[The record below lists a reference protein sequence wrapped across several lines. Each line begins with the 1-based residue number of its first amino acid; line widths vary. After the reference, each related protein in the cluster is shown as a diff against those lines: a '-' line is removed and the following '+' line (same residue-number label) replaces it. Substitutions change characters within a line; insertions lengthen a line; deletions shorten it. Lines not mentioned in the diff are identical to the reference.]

1 MAHSLEVR
9 VPFLDHRIV
18 EFSATLPSELRVSGR
33 RTKVILKDAARG
45 LLPDSVIDKRKVG
58 FFNGSVAPWLTRQ
71 AGTLVGDALAGP
83 APAYASLL
91 DPRAVRAAFSDHV
104 SGRDLSQG
112 RTLFTIAMLE
122 LWLQA
127 FSEVR
132 IARPERVLVPA

>member
-1 MAHSLEVR
+1 MIADVTIQFRLN
-9 VPFLDHRIV
+9 
-18 EFSATLPSELRVSGR
+18 TLQRL
-33 RTKVILKDAARG
+33 
-45 LLPDSVIDKRKVG
+45 SVLMR
-58 FFNGSVAPWLTRQ
+58 A
-71 AGTLVGDALAGP
+71 
-83 APAYASLL
+83 LL

-104 SGRDLSQG
+104 SGRDLAQG